1 MPCSAARWPRG
12 RMSGRQRSFS
22 EAFSD
27 AMQRIITLARH
38 WCGRQYRL
46 AATVLVAAW
55 TQWRPNG
62 SRSELTKTSRPS
74 FAPGVDQYQLEI
86 TRKPMGR
93 DVRFLRQA
101 IYAYNRAKA
110 GEQRYQ
116 ELAIWL
122 RDNRHQIVGGVL
134 GSTYW

>member
-1 MPCSAARWPRG
+1 MPCSAASWPRG

-27 AMQRIITLARH
+27 AMQRIMTLALN

-46 AATVLVAAW
+46 AANVLVAAL
-55 TQWRPNG
+55 TQWGPNG
-62 SRSELTKTSRPS
+62 SRSEVTKKSRAS

-86 TRKPMGR
+86 AQEPIER
-93 DVRFLRQA
+93 DVRFLRHA

-110 GEQRYQ
+110 G
-116 ELAIWL
+116 
-122 RDNRHQIVGGVL
+122 
-134 GSTYW
+134 